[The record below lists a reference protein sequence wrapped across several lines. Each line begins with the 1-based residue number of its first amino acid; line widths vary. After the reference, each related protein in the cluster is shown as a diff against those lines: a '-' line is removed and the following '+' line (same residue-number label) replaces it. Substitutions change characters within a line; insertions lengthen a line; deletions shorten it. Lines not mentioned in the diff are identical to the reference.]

1 MLFTKLRKP
10 LALVLVFLM
19 FFSMVPF
26 GYAAEMPSSQFE
38 SGVDPPTEESLP
50 EDDVSLTEPTIASSE
65 PDSDSVPE
73 DTIPETEPEP
83 VTGSS
88 EPSAED
94 VPQDGP
100 GIMGVSP
107 GDSSTWAIGSTQ
119 KSIMLFDFA
128 DNGNYT
134 TVLNSQVACA
144 YKPNGSG
151 TTRTA
156 YIKNLGWHFARY
168 GGVAYADDPLYCIEP
183 WRSYAASTSGNSVD
197 RDVTLDGSGST
208 TGSNVWYALPAARRE
223 AIGLILLYSDQMWNH
238 SISVTTT
245 SKANN
250 PNVPLR
256 IATQFLI
263 YEIVCGLRDPS
274 TFTLNSTNECGT
286 AGNIFYNAGAASVTN
301 FTSNYNTLV
310 SNIQAAKKIPSFTS
324 ASSGSAPTISLT
336 GEETSVYDSN
346 GVLSNFSFTD
356 GNGAEFY
363 KSGSTLYITQAGTI
377 SSSTVYRA
385 TRYLPSAASSTYNI
399 WYMSGSSYQTTVSLA
414 SASSGSLNAYFKLK
428 APDPGTISLT
438 KTTEDGQN
446 LSGWRFAVYTN
457 SACTSLAAGPYTTN
471 SSGKISI
478 TGLTAG
484 TYYVKEL
491 GHTDSSINAMYY
503 CSSTNPQ
510 KVSVSS
516 GGTTSVSFYNKLN
529 TGAISLTKT
538 TEDGKNL
545 SGWQFGIYSNS
556 ACTTLVSGPHSTNTS
571 GKISVTGL
579 TPGTY
584 YVKEIGHMDSAIN
597 ALYYCS
603 STNPQT
609 VTVTAGGT
617 ATVSF
622 TNKLNTGSVKLIKST
637 NTGANLSGWQIG
649 LYTDADCTNAVSGS
663 PFATGADGTVTVSG
677 LQKGTYYAKEN
688 PTDDPYWEFDTAVK
702 SVSVAV
708 GQTAEV
714 TFTNTHYG
722 RIEIHK
728 TTNTG
733 NQLGGWTFRVR
744 DSEGNSYGD
753 FTTDDNGYACT
764 QNLPLGRYTVVE
776 LPTED
781 NYWLTELGFHDVTVR
796 AGETTVDTWLNKEQG
811 LVWFYKKTNTGE
823 SVEGWHITVYS
834 DETCTQKVGTL
845 ITNEDGRA
853 GYYLDPGIYYA
864 KETGDEHG
872 RFEDEYWMVD
882 ETVQKFEIKP
892 HEDVSIT
899 FTNVQYGRLKITK
912 TVEGGGSVEG
922 WQFKITDAEGK
933 VLDGS
938 PFATNEDG
946 IILTGNLLPGQ
957 YTVEELLPEDSL
969 YECKSENPQT
979 VTVKQG
985 EIAEVSFINALRT
998 GKVTVEKIDITG
1010 SPLAG
1015 ATFRLEW
1022 SAEGSLWYPV
1032 TYSETIVRGGCSNPD
1047 VVDGGLTTGTDG
1059 ILEWGNLYPG
1069 LQYRLTETK
1078 APDGYN
1084 LLDGTAFEGELAA
1097 DNMNVS
1103 LRVVNTRTYTL
1114 PKTGS
1119 SGLRLFPVFALIPT
1133 FTCSSG
1139 LALSILRKRRS

>member
-1 MLFTKLRKP
+1 MNHLRRIIS
-10 LALVLVFLM
+10 LLLVLVLC
-19 FFSMVPF
+19 F
-26 GYAAEMPSSQFE
+26 GTIPGVSAAE
-38 SGVDPPTEESLP
+38 VDTPGADTQTEVTEAAEAAPTSA
-50 EDDVSLTEPTIASSE
+50 DDAQP
-65 PDSDSVPE
+65 
-73 DTIPETEPEP
+73 PETE
-83 VTGSS
+83 S
-88 EPSAED
+88 EPEESEFSDAD
-94 VPQDGP
+94 VPMEEP
-100 GIMGVSP
+100 ELMAAASNSI
-107 GDSSTWAIGSTQ
+107 STWSIGSTQ
-119 KSIMLFDFA
+119 NSIMLFDYA

-134 TVLNSQVACA
+134 TVLNSQVSCA
-144 YKPNGSG
+144 YKPNGTG

-197 RDVTLDGSGST
+197 REVTLDGSGST
-208 TGSNVWYALPAARRE
+208 TGSNVWYALPEARRE
-223 AIGLILLYSDQMWNH
+223 AICLILLYSDQMWDH

-274 TFTLNSTNECGT
+274 TFVLNSTNECGT
-286 AGNIFYNAGAASVTN
+286 AGDIFYNAGAASVTN
-301 FTSNYNTLV
+301 FASNYNTLV
-310 SNIQAAKKIPSFTS
+310 STIQAAKKIPSFTGT
-324 ASSGSAPTISLT
+324 SSSSAPTISLT

-363 KSGSTLYITQAGTI
+363 KSGSTLYITQTGTI
-377 SSSTVYRA
+377 SSSTVYKA
-385 TRYLPSAASSTYNI
+385 TRYLPSASSSTYNI
-399 WYMSGSSYQTTVSLA
+399 WYMSGSSYQTTVSL
-414 SASSGSLNAYFKLK
+414 STASSGNLNAYFKLK
-428 APDPGTISLT
+428 AADPGTISLA

-446 LSGWRFAVYTN
+446 LSGWQFGVYSN
-457 SACTSLAAGPYTTN
+457 SACTKLVSGPYTTN

-491 GHTDSSINAMYY
+491 GHTDSAIDALYT

-510 KVSVSS
+510 KVSVTS
-516 GGTTSVSFYNKLN
+516 GGTSSVSFYNKLN
-529 TGAISLTKT
+529 TGGISLTKT
-538 TEDGKNL
+538 TEDGQNL

-556 ACTTLVSGPHSTNTS
+556 TCTTLVSGPHSTNSS

-584 YVKEIGHMDSAIN
+584 YVKEIGHTDSAIN

-603 STNPQT
+603 SANPQS
-609 VTVTAGGT
+609 VTVTAGAT

-622 TNKLNTGSVKLIKST
+622 TNKLNAGSVKLVKET
-637 NTGANLSGWQIG
+637 NTGLNLDGWKIG
-649 LYTDADCTNAVSGS
+649 LYTDSACISAVSGS
-663 PFATGADGTVTVSG
+663 PFTTGADGTVTVTG
-677 LQKGTYYAKEN
+677 LTPGTYYAKEL
-688 PTDDPYWEFDTAVK
+688 PTDDTYWEIDTAVK
-702 SVSVAV
+702 SVTVAIN
-708 GQTAEV
+708 QTASV

-722 RIEIHK
+722 RIEFRK

-744 DSEGNSYGD
+744 DSNGNVIGD
-753 FTTDDNGYACT
+753 YTTDENGYACT
-764 QNLPLGRYTVVE
+764 GNLPLGRYTVVE

-781 NYWLTELGFHDVTVR
+781 NYWSTELGFHDVTVQ
-796 AGETTVDTWLNKEQG
+796 AGESTVDTWNNKEQG

-834 DETCTQKVGTL
+834 DESCTQEVGTL
-845 ITNEDGRA
+845 ITNADGKA
-853 GYYLDPGIYYA
+853 GYYLDPGTYWA

-882 ETVQKFEIKP
+882 ETVHKFEIKP

-899 FTNVQYGRLKITK
+899 FTNIQYGKLKIAK
-912 TVEGGGSVEG
+912 TVDGDGSVEG
-922 WQFKITDAEGK
+922 WQFKITDSEGK
-933 VLDGS
+933 ELEGS
-938 PFATNEDG
+938 PFSTDKDG
-946 IILTGNLLPGQ
+946 LILTGNLLPGQ

-985 EIAEVSFINALRT
+985 EIAEVSFLNALRT

-1010 SPLAG
+1010 APLAG

-1032 TYSETIVRGGCSNPD
+1032 TYSEAIVRGGCSNSD
-1047 VVDGGLTTGTDG
+1047 VTDGSLTTGADG
-1059 ILEWGNLYPG
+1059 ILEWANLYPG

-1078 APDGYN
+1078 APDGYK
-1084 LLDGTAFEGELAA
+1084 LLDKAA
-1097 DNMNVS
+1097 
-1103 LRVVNTRTYTL
+1103 
-1114 PKTGS
+1114 
-1119 SGLRLFPVFALIPT
+1119 
-1133 FTCSSG
+1133 
-1139 LALSILRKRRS
+1139 